1 MKYSEYAG
9 LKWGELND
17 NDKKLLL
24 KNAICRE
31 TMTGSPLTKGEG
43 MVEFAET
50 LAVLGAVYDGNIVID
65 DEAELYNPCIG
76 NDGKPLTEEDLEKM
90 FEEYKDRTEN
100 EALMDEFEY
109 YMKKRPHVVILGAGA
124 SCAAIPIMYP

>member
-17 NDKKLLL
+17 NDKKFLL
-24 KNAICRE
+24 KNAVCRGG
-31 TMTGSPLTKGEG
+31 MMGNPLTQGEG

-76 NDGKPLTEEDLEKM
+76 NDGRPLTEEDLEKM
-90 FEEYKDRTEN
+90 LEEYKATSEKNAYER
-100 EALMDEFEY
+100 L
-109 YMKKRPHVVILGAGA
+109 
-124 SCAAIPIMYP
+124 